1 MINELTVDG
10 QVKKDIEVFEDKI
23 AFVVSIPTHK
33 DELTGK
39 DVFTF
44 IKILYV
50 GEMTDKTKNTIKA
63 GNTIRIYGKLDS
75 ERFITKL
82 NKAVYNKIIVT
93 EDVRKLEYDRKFGIY
108 TEVIE

>member
-44 IKILYV
+44 ILASYKKLIFLFRRISRLFRAKEACHLLKIRSL
-50 GEMTDKTKNTIKA
+50 TS
-63 GNTIRIYGKLDS
+63 DS
-75 ERFITKL
+75 L
-82 NKAVYNKIIVT
+82 WY
-93 EDVRKLEYDRKFGIY
+93 
-108 TEVIE
+108 